1 MNKTVNINLASIFF
15 QIDEDAYKSLDQ
27 YLRKLKSTFSKTE
40 GSDEIMKEIEGR
52 IAELFQEFK
61 KHKDYVINQNDVSKM
76 IGILG
81 TPEDFLMEEEPS
93 TEQKQNPTEKK
104 LFRDPD
110 DRYIGGVASG
120 IAHYFAIDC
129 LWIRLLWVLLTFIS
143 GGVFV
148 LIYLVLWALV
158 PKAETTADKLKMKGE
173 PVDIANIERKVK
185 EGFEEV
191 KEKISRVDYEKAK
204 STAKKKSKNFFNFLE
219 SLFRVVFRVI
229 SKIIGIVLMV
239 SALVVVITLSI
250 SFASF
255 AFFGNIEWPL
265 VVFDQ
270 WYELSFFPLWVFLLL
285 LLVSIII
292 PFVFVFMLG
301 VKIINPKA
309 KPFGYV
315 AIFMLSLWL
324 VSILFMGLLGANE
337 CFVGHDLIYSQ

>member
-1 MNKTVNINLASIFF
+1 
-15 QIDEDAYKSLDQ
+15 
-27 YLRKLKSTFSKTE
+27 
-40 GSDEIMKEIEGR
+40 
-52 IAELFQEFK
+52 
-61 KHKDYVINQNDVSKM
+61 
-76 IGILG
+76 
-81 TPEDFLMEEEPS
+81 
-93 TEQKQNPTEKK
+93 
-104 LFRDPD
+104 
-110 DRYIGGVASG
+110 
-120 IAHYFAIDC
+120 
-129 LWIRLLWVLLTFIS
+129 
-143 GGVFV
+143 
-148 LIYLVLWALV
+148 
-158 PKAETTADKLKMKGE
+158 
-173 PVDIANIERKVK
+173 
-185 EGFEEV
+185 
-191 KEKISRVDYEKAK
+191 
-204 STAKKKSKNFFNFLE
+204 
-219 SLFRVVFRVI
+219 VFRVI

-337 CFVGHDLIYSQ
+337 CFV

>member
-1 MNKTVNINLASIFF
+1 
-15 QIDEDAYKSLDQ
+15 
-27 YLRKLKSTFSKTE
+27 
-40 GSDEIMKEIEGR
+40 
-52 IAELFQEFK
+52 
-61 KHKDYVINQNDVSKM
+61 
-76 IGILG
+76 
-81 TPEDFLMEEEPS
+81 
-93 TEQKQNPTEKK
+93 
-104 LFRDPD
+104 
-110 DRYIGGVASG
+110 
-120 IAHYFAIDC
+120 
-129 LWIRLLWVLLTFIS
+129 
-143 GGVFV
+143 
-148 LIYLVLWALV
+148 
-158 PKAETTADKLKMKGE
+158 
-173 PVDIANIERKVK
+173 
-185 EGFEEV
+185 
-191 KEKISRVDYEKAK
+191 
-204 STAKKKSKNFFNFLE
+204 
-219 SLFRVVFRVI
+219 
-229 SKIIGIVLMV
+229 MV

-337 CFVGHDLIYSQ
+337 CFVGHDLVYSQ